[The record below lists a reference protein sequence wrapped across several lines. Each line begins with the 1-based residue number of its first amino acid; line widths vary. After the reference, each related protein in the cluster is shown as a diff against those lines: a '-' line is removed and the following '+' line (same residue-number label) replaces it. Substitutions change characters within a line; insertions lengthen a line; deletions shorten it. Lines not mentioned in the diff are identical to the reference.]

1 MVPPLLDSQ
10 VGFKNMKNVEHI
22 PMSLEPCGFLF
33 LQLGERHVHWDSL
46 GVCTVVTETMRNETV
61 LLRKD

>member
-1 MVPPLLDSQ
+1 MVPPLIDSQ

-33 LQLGERHVHWDSL
+33 LQLGERHVHWGLPWGLHCGHRDH
-46 GVCTVVTETMRNETV
+46 EE
-61 LLRKD
+61 